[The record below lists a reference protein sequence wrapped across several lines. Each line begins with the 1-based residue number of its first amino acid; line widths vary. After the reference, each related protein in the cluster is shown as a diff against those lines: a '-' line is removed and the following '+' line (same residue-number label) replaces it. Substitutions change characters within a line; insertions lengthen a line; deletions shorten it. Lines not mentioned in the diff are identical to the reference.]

1 MKPLISILS
10 DAECDDLISRTGTT
24 MRSGR
29 CCPRQCGIDRHLS
42 KVPCG
47 GLSDLIKVASFHP
60 HKGEEPPVSGAN
72 GAGNVFFSGCTLS
85 CVFCQNFPFS
95 HYHNGTEY
103 SLEDFREKILALIGK
118 GVHNLNLTTF
128 DHYVNPVLR
137 ALLPIRREINVPIAN
152 NCAGYFAEE
161 TLRAALS
168 FCDIFLYDVKYTDNV
183 IAERYSRIKN
193 YAEACWNGVSILS
206 SEKIPFYEEDGL
218 LKRGVIFRHL
228 VIPGAVGNSI
238 AVLDRL
244 AAIRDG
250 GFDFRVSVMSQYF
263 PAHRAHEFPEIDRRL
278 TEDEYAAVCER
289 VDELGFEGWVQEL
302 EGEGGC

>member
-1 MKPLISILS
+1 MKPLISMLS
-10 DAECDDLISRTGTT
+10 DSRCDELIAQTGAL
-24 MRSGR
+24 MKSGE
-29 CCPRQCGIDRHLS
+29 CCPRRCGSDRHAT

-47 GLSDLIKVASFHP
+47 GLSDTIKVASFHP
-60 HKGEEPPVSGAN
+60 HKGEEPPVSGTK

-95 HYHNGTEY
+95 HLHNGTEY
-103 SLEDFREKILALIGK
+103 TLEEFREKIVTLMGK

-128 DHYVNPVLR
+128 DHCVNTVLR
-137 ALLPIRREINVPIAN
+137 ALLPIRGQITVPIAN
-152 NCAGYFAEE
+152 NCAGYFTEK

-168 FCDIFLYDVKYTDNV
+168 FCDIFLYDVKYSDNG
-183 IAERYSRIKN
+183 IAERYSRMRN
-193 YAEACWNGVSILS
+193 YVESCWSGVSILS
-206 SEKIPFYEEDGL
+206 DEKIPFHEEDGL

-228 VIPGAVGNSI
+228 VIPGAVENSI

-244 AAIRDG
+244 AGLRDG

-263 PAHRAHEFPEIDRRL
+263 PAHRASEYPDINRRL
-278 TEDEYAAVCER
+278 TEEEYGAVCDR